1 MKGSSRCCSL
11 SRIVT
16 KFYHN
21 PVTSKNIFNKKT
33 FDIVPLIKIVLFIY
47 RLQFLDLQLE
57 LLDEFRVR
65 LLQLARQDKFQEL
78 FVSKS
83 SPNIS
88 PILNTLAAIVN
99 VLDDWAD
106 LPVQFINLYLLSL
119 LILNNILLS
128 F

>member
-1 MKGSSRCCSL
+1 M
-11 SRIVT
+11 
-16 KFYHN
+16 
-21 PVTSKNIFNKKT
+21 
-33 FDIVPLIKIVLFIY
+33 
-47 RLQFLDLQLE
+47 QFLDLLLE

-99 VLDDWAD
+99 VLNDWAD
-106 LPVQFINLYLLSL
+106 LPVQLINLYLLSL
-119 LILNNILLS
+119 LTLNNILLS

>member
-1 MKGSSRCCSL
+1 
-11 SRIVT
+11 
-16 KFYHN
+16 
-21 PVTSKNIFNKKT
+21 
-33 FDIVPLIKIVLFIY
+33 
-47 RLQFLDLQLE
+47 LQFLELQLE

-106 LPVQFINLYLLSL
+106 LPVIFLNSTSLNPFIHFVFLLVLCSIAQL
-119 LILNNILLS
+119 QDAV
-128 F
+128 

>member
-1 MKGSSRCCSL
+1 ML
-11 SRIVT
+11 
-16 KFYHN
+16 N
-21 PVTSKNIFNKKT
+21 N
-33 FDIVPLIKIVLFIY
+33 
-47 RLQFLDLQLE
+47 RLQFLELQLE

-106 LPVQFINLYLLSL
+106 LPVIVFNLPKRNADLICSNFVLLVLCSIAQL
-119 LILNNILLS
+119 QNTV
-128 F
+128 